1 MMKASKGS
9 VVVETFKDRLR
20 LRWRVA
26 GKRYCLSLGLPD
38 TQESR
43 MLAQL
48 KARQIELDA
57 ISGNFDTT
65 LAKYKPQ
72 SLAEKPVNDAQP
84 LTCAELFQQFMEYK
98 AQFLHSR
105 SLDRYKTTLKY
116 LHQFYYRE
124 HEVRKLLA
132 EQDANAIAESHAKQF
147 NAWLQSKNAERARK
161 ERLILLSACWNWGRT
176 KGIVETN
183 PWLDLQKQVE
193 SAPKQPLKPFTP
205 AEVKAILAA
214 FKTHPQ
220 YKHYA
225 DFVEFLFLTGVRTTE
240 AIALCWLHIN
250 SDLSSIWIGESISRG
265 VRQSIPA
272 NKVRHIP
279 LNDRIRLLLQTR
291 KSENYLPG
299 DLIFPSPEGL
309 PIDDRNFR
317 NRAWV
322 KILELAGVEYR
333 KPSNTRH
340 TFICMCLSAG
350 VNPAVVAQIT
360 GCDLQSLD
368 RDYAEYIPS
377 VPTLPDLFGNG

>member
-1 MMKASKGS
+1 MKASKGS
-9 VVVETFKDRLR
+9 VVVESFKDRLR

-43 MLAQL
+43 MLAEL

-57 ISGNFDTT
+57 ISGNFDAT
-65 LAKYKPQ
+65 LTKYKPQ
-72 SLAEKPVNDAQP
+72 SLTEKPVNEAQL

-98 AQFLHSR
+98 AQSLHPR

-124 HEVRKLLA
+124 GEKRKLIA
-132 EQDANAIAESHAKQF
+132 EQNAIAILQTHAEQF

-161 ERLILLSACWNWGRT
+161 ERLILLSACWSWGMT
-176 KGIVETN
+176 KGFVEIN
-183 PWLDLQKQVE
+183 PWRDLQRQVE
-193 SAPKQPLKPFTP
+193 SAPKQSLKPFTQE
-205 AEVKAILAA
+205 EVKAILAA

-220 YKHYA
+220 YRHYA
-225 DFVEFLFLTGVRTTE
+225 DFVEFLFLTGMRTTE
-240 AIALCWLHIN
+240 AIALRWMHIT
-250 SDLSSIWIGESISRG
+250 SDMSSMWIGESISRG
-265 VRQSIPA
+265 VPQT
-272 NKVRHIP
+272 NKVRSIP
-279 LNDRIRLLLQTR
+279 LNDRIRLLLQAR
-291 KSENYLPG
+291 KPENSLLE

-322 KILELAGVEYR
+322 KMLELAGVEYR

-340 TFICMCLSAG
+340 TFICTCLSAG
-350 VNPAVVAQIT
+350 INPAVVAQIT
-360 GCDLQSLD
+360 GCDLQSLN

-377 VPTLPDLFGNG
+377 VLMLPDVFGNW

>member
-1 MMKASKGS
+1 MKASKGS
-9 VVVETFKDRLR
+9 VVVESFKDRLR

-38 TQESR
+38 TRESR
-43 MLAQL
+43 MLAEL

-72 SLAEKPVNDAQP
+72 SLTEKPVNDAQL

-98 AQFLHSR
+98 AQSLHPR

-124 HEVRKLLA
+124 DATRKLLA
-132 EQDANAIAESHAKQF
+132 EQNAIAILQTHAEQF
-147 NAWLQSKNAERARK
+147 NAWLKSKNAERARK
-161 ERLILLSACWNWGRT
+161 ERLILLSACWSWGRT
-176 KGIVETN
+176 KGFVEIN

-205 AEVKAILAA
+205 EEVKAILAA

-240 AIALCWLHIN
+240 AIALRWMHIN
-250 SDLSSIWIGESISRG
+250 SDMSTIWIGESISRG
-265 VRQSIPA
+265 VPQTKKARS
-272 NKVRHIP
+272 IP
-279 LNDRIRLLLQTR
+279 LNDRIKLLLQVR
-291 KSENYLPG
+291 KPENHLLD

-322 KILELAGVEYR
+322 KMLELAGVEYR

-340 TFICMCLSAG
+340 TFICTCLSAG
-350 VNPAVVAQIT
+350 VNPAVVTQIT

-377 VPTLPDLFGNG
+377 VSMLPDLYGNW

>member
-1 MMKASKGS
+1 MKASKGS
-9 VVVETFKDRLR
+9 VVVESFKDRLR

-38 TQESR
+38 TPESR
-43 MLAQL
+43 MLAEL
-48 KARQIELDA
+48 KARQIELDT
-57 ISGNFDTT
+57 ISGNFDPT
-65 LAKYKPQ
+65 LTKYKPQ
-72 SLAEKPVNDAQP
+72 SLTEKPANDAQL

-98 AQFLHSR
+98 TQSLHPR

-124 HEVRKLLA
+124 GETRKLLA
-132 EQDANAIAESHAKQF
+132 AQNAIAIAQSHAEQF
-147 NAWLQSKNAERARK
+147 NAWLKNKNAERARK
-161 ERLILLSACWNWGRT
+161 ERLILLNACWNWGRT
-176 KGIVETN
+176 KGFVETN
-183 PWLDLQKQVE
+183 PWQDLQKEVE
-193 SAPKQPLKPFTP
+193 SAPKQPPKPFTSE
-205 AEVKAILAA
+205 EVKTILAA

-240 AIALCWLHIN
+240 AIALRWKHIKP
-250 SDLSSIWIGESISRG
+250 DMSSMWIGESISRG
-265 VRQSIPA
+265 VPQAIKERS
-272 NKVRHIP
+272 IP

-291 KSENYLPG
+291 KPENHSPA

-322 KILELAGVEYR
+322 KMLELAGVEYR

-350 VNPAVVAQIT
+350 TNPAVVAQIT

-377 VPTLPDLFGNG
+377 VSTLPDVFLGE

>member
-1 MMKASKGS
+1 MKASKGS
-9 VVVETFKDRLR
+9 VVVESFKDRLR

-43 MLAQL
+43 MLAEL

-65 LAKYKPQ
+65 LTKYKPQ
-72 SLAEKPVNDAQP
+72 SLTEKPVSDAP
-84 LTCAELFQQFMEYK
+84 LLTCAELFQQFMEYK
-98 AQFLHSR
+98 AQSLHPR

-124 HEVRKLLA
+124 GETRKLLA
-132 EQDANAIAESHAKQF
+132 EQNAIAILQTHAEQF

-161 ERLILLSACWNWGRT
+161 ERLILLSAGWNWGKT
-176 KGIVETN
+176 KGFVETN
-183 PWLDLQKQVE
+183 PWKDLQKQV
-193 SAPKQPLKPFTP
+193 STPKQPLKPFTP
-205 AEVKAILAA
+205 EEVKAILAA

-240 AIALCWLHIN
+240 AIALRWKHIN
-250 SDLSSIWIGESISRG
+250 SDLSTIWIGESIGLG
-265 VRQSIPA
+265 VPQS
-272 NKVRHIP
+272 NKARSIP
-279 LNDRIRLLLQTR
+279 LNDRIKLLLQTR
-291 KSENYLPG
+291 QPENSLPE

-322 KILELAGVEYR
+322 KMLELAGVEYR
-333 KPSNTRH
+333 KPFNTRH
-340 TFICMCLSAG
+340 TFICACLSAG

-377 VPTLPDLFGNG
+377 LLALPDLFGDW

>member
-1 MMKASKGS
+1 MVKASKGS
-9 VVVETFKDRLR
+9 VVVESFKDRLR

-65 LAKYKPQ
+65 LTKYKPQ
-72 SLAEKPVNDAQP
+72 SLTEKPVNDAQP

-98 AQFLHSR
+98 AQSLHPR

-132 EQDANAIAESHAKQF
+132 EQHAIAIAESHAKQF
-147 NAWLQSKNAERARK
+147 NAWLKSKNAERARK
-161 ERLILLSACWNWGRT
+161 ERLILLNACWNWGTT

-183 PWLDLQKQVE
+183 PWLELQKQVE
-193 SAPKQPLKPFTP
+193 SAPKQPPKPFTQE
-205 AEVKAILAA
+205 EVKAILAA

-225 DFVEFLFLTGVRTTE
+225 NFVEFLFLTGVRTTE
-240 AIALCWLHIN
+240 AIALRWQHIN
-250 SDLSSIWIGESISRG
+250 SDMSSIWIGESMSRG

-272 NKVRHIP
+272 NKARDIP
-279 LNDRIRLLLQTR
+279 LNDRIRLLLQSR
-291 KSENYLPG
+291 KPENHLPE
-299 DLIFPSPEGL
+299 DLIFPSPEGSL
-309 PIDDRNFR
+309 IDDRNFR

-333 KPSNTRH
+333 KLSNTRH
-340 TFICMCLSAG
+340 TFICMCLAAG
-350 VNPAVVAQIT
+350 TNPCIVAQIT
-360 GCDLQSLD
+360 SCDLQSLD
-368 RDYAEYIPS
+368 RDYAQYIPS
-377 VPTLPDLFGNG
+377 VPTLPDLFGNW

>member
-1 MMKASKGS
+1 MKASKGS
-9 VVVETFKDRLR
+9 VVVESFKDRLR

-43 MLAQL
+43 MLAEL

-57 ISGNFDTT
+57 ISGNFDAT
-65 LAKYKPQ
+65 LTKYKPQ
-72 SLAEKPVNDAQP
+72 SLTEKPVNEAQL

-98 AQFLHSR
+98 AQSLHPR

-124 HEVRKLLA
+124 GEKRKLIA
-132 EQDANAIAESHAKQF
+132 EQNAIAILQTHAEQF

-161 ERLILLSACWNWGRT
+161 EWLILLSACWSWGMT
-176 KGIVETN
+176 KGFVEIN
-183 PWLDLQKQVE
+183 PWRDLQRQVE
-193 SAPKQPLKPFTP
+193 SAPKQSLKPFTQE
-205 AEVKAILAA
+205 EVKAILAA

-220 YKHYA
+220 YRHYA
-225 DFVEFLFLTGVRTTE
+225 DFVEFLFLTGMRTTE
-240 AIALCWLHIN
+240 AIALRWMHIT
-250 SDLSSIWIGESISRG
+250 SDMSSMWIGESISRG
-265 VRQSIPA
+265 VPQT
-272 NKVRHIP
+272 NKVRSIP
-279 LNDRIRLLLQTR
+279 LNDRIRLLLQAR
-291 KSENYLPG
+291 KPENSLLE

-322 KILELAGVEYR
+322 KMLELAGVEYR

-340 TFICMCLSAG
+340 TFICTCLSAG

-360 GCDLQSLD
+360 GCDLQFLN

-377 VPTLPDLFGNG
+377 VLMLPDVFGNW